1 MKMTM
6 LATMGLCFAGGLAS
20 AQTAGTPRST
30 GVPQSGTEE
39 NARRK
44 AHEAAVTD
52 CIGMWDS
59 GTHMT
64 RKEWLQTC
72 RRVQTRLQRLESK

>member
-6 LATMGLCFAGGLAS
+6 LAAMGLCFAGGLAS
-20 AQTAGTPRST
+20 AQMAGTPRS

-39 NARRK
+39 EARRK
-44 AHEAAVTD
+44 AHEAAVAD
-52 CIGMWDS
+52 CISMWDS

-64 RKEWLQTC
+64 RKEWSQTC
-72 RRVQTRLQRLESK
+72 RRVQTRLQRLELK